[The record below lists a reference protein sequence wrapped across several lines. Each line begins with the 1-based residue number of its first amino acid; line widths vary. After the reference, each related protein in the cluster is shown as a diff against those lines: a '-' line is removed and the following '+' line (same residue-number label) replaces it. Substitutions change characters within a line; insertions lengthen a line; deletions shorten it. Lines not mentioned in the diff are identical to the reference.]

1 MSLRKGEGGN
11 IRRIGRR
18 NHRDNQEIM
27 SDHLESSNIEGMK
40 YEEIYR
46 EVRLPIARAA
56 VAYIE
61 PPHAILCSDNGFDP
75 EKIIVTAICWTLG
88 KRPTSIPQYPCML
101 YNKSV
106 LSEAIEIRYMVHSD
120 QILVFLGMAGLMT
133 IAKKLGSDMDANGE
147 YLINRWQDV
156 CSATEI
162 ENIFV
167 SSVVSRERYMT
178 FIRTLEIWQ
187 IWIESRLALC
197 RSLLVAALDLPEG
210 SPMLVKT
217 AMAKVKIE
225 IQYFGMEMILKMDA
239 FVSLQNINVNKAI
252 FLPDIAQQAA
262 DLKRAMDELRTR
274 YGDRFPY
281 LEIYRLKGRDRL
293 NCRKYPDLFYAVVAT
308 EVANKKTIPD
318 SVRHILMDLQ
328 TRTARH
334 IIDAEV
340 KKTLK
345 FEILDEVTTANLRF
359 LNIEPRFFCKRQEEN
374 DDDNEILLKG
384 RKIK

>member
-1 MSLRKGEGGN
+1 
-11 IRRIGRR
+11 
-18 NHRDNQEIM
+18 M

-40 YEEIYR
+40 YEKIHR

-56 VAYIE
+56 VAYIT
-61 PPHAILCSDNGFDP
+61 PPYAILCPNNGFDP

-88 KRPTSIPQYPCML
+88 NRPTSIPEYPCIL
-101 YNKSV
+101 YNQSV
-106 LSEAIEIRYMVHSD
+106 LCEAMYMSNTIHSD

-133 IAKKLGSDMDANGE
+133 IAKKLGSDMDANSE

-162 ENIFV
+162 ENIFT
-167 SSVVSRERYMT
+167 SGVVLLDRVMT
-178 FIRTLEIWQ
+178 FIDTLKIWQ
-187 IWIESRLALC
+187 VWIKSRPALS
-197 RSLLVAALDLPEG
+197 RNLLVAALDLPEG

-217 AMAKVKIE
+217 AMAKIKIE

-262 DLKRAMDELRTR
+262 DLRRAMDELRTR

-281 LEIYRLKGRDRL
+281 LKIYWLKGTDRL
-293 NCRKYPDLFYAVVAT
+293 TCRKYPDLFYAVVAT
-308 EVANKKTIPD
+308 DVANKKTIPD
-318 SVRHILMDLQ
+318 SIKHILMDLQ

-345 FEILDEVTTANLRF
+345 FEILDEVTYANLRF
-359 LNIEPRFFCKRQEEN
+359 LNIEPRLFCKRREEN
-374 DDDNEILLKG
+374 DDTHTKG
-384 RKIK
+384 QKIK

>member
-1 MSLRKGEGGN
+1 
-11 IRRIGRR
+11 
-18 NHRDNQEIM
+18 M
-27 SDHLESSNIEGMK
+27 SDHLGSSIIEGMK
-40 YEEIYR
+40 YENIYR
-46 EVRLPIARAA
+46 DVRLPIARAA
-56 VAYIE
+56 VAYIK
-61 PPHAILCSDNGFDP
+61 PPHAILCPDNGFDP

-88 KRPTSIPQYPCML
+88 KRPTSIPEYPCVL
-101 YNKSV
+101 YNQSV
-106 LSEAIEIRYMVHSD
+106 LYEAINMEHNVHSD

-162 ENIFV
+162 ENIFI

-187 IWIESRLALC
+187 IWIESRPALY
-197 RSLLVAALDLPEG
+197 RSLLVAALDCPEE

-225 IQYFGMEMILKMDA
+225 TQYFGMEMILKMDA

-262 DLKRAMDELRTR
+262 DLRRAMDELRTR

-308 EVANKKTIPD
+308 EIANKKTIPD
-318 SVRHILMDLQ
+318 SVRHILIDLQ
-328 TRTARH
+328 TRTDRH

-340 KKTLK
+340 DKTLK
-345 FEILDEVTTANLRF
+345 FEILDEVTNANL
-359 LNIEPRFFCKRQEEN
+359 LNIEPRLFCKRREKN
-374 DDDNEILLKG
+374 DDNEILLKG
-384 RKIK
+384 PKIK

>member
-1 MSLRKGEGGN
+1 
-11 IRRIGRR
+11 
-18 NHRDNQEIM
+18 M

-40 YEEIYR
+40 YENIYR
-46 EVRLPIARAA
+46 DVRLPIARAA
-56 VAYIE
+56 VAYIT
-61 PPHAILCSDNGFDP
+61 PPHAILCPNSGFDP

-88 KRPTSIPQYPCML
+88 KRPTSIPEYPIVL
-101 YNKSV
+101 YNQSV
-106 LSEAIEIRYMVHSD
+106 ISKTIDMIKNVHSD

-162 ENIFV
+162 ENIFI

-187 IWIESRLALC
+187 IGIESRPALY
-197 RSLLVAALDLPEG
+197 RSLLVAALDCPEE

-262 DLKRAMDELRTR
+262 DLRRAMDELRTR

-281 LEIYRLKGRDRL
+281 LEIYRLKGSDRL
-293 NCRKYPDLFYAVVAT
+293 NCSKYPDLFYAVVAT

-318 SVRHILMDLQ
+318 SVRHILIDLQ
-328 TRTARH
+328 TRTDRH

-340 KKTLK
+340 DKTLK
-345 FEILDEVTTANLRF
+345 FEILDLDEVTTANLRF
-359 LNIEPRFFCKRQEEN
+359 LNIESRLFCKRREKN
-374 DDDNEILLKG
+374 DDNEILLKG